1 MSNHHSVSQY
11 VLLNTSTCYS
21 LLGWL
26 WFSEPHS
33 NFIPDCWT
41 IQSYGIQKTLVLAHA
56 SVPLHNWAAN
66 VENMYFPVLFPK
78 PFSPHYYGIII
89 ALWDQWSLHRANS
102 YLECAHA
109 LNSLSRHKYQSSW
122 VFLNHFSVNIYSKI
136 YISSHDFSQ
145 SIHIYV
151 SYASLWCIVS
161 HLNF

>member
-89 ALWDQWSLHRANS
+89 ALCDQWSLHRANS

-122 VFLNHFSVNIYSKI
+122 VFLITSVSISTLRFIFQVMISLNQFISMYHMHHFDV
-136 YISSHDFSQ
+136 
-145 SIHIYV
+145 
-151 SYASLWCIVS
+151 
-161 HLNF
+161 

>member
-33 NFIPDCWT
+33 NFTPDCWT

-56 SVPLHNWAAN
+56 SVPLHNWAAK

-122 VFLNHFSVNIYSKI
+122 VFLITSVS
-136 YISSHDFSQ
+136 ISTLRFIFQ
-145 SIHIYV
+145 VMI
-151 SYASLWCIVS
+151 SLNQFIS
-161 HLNF
+161 MYHMYNFDV